1 MPKAEKQIDGYLQH
15 LYGEKNYSPHTIKSY
30 KRQLLAT
37 LEDCKE
43 DSKQGWQAMDIHHF
57 RQLIAKWHRSGLS
70 PRSIHQRLSALRGLY
85 NYLIREAQAVANPL
99 ASLNAPKMSRKLP
112 RDIAIDEIFQLLDGM
127 PRGSA
132 IEIRDR
138 AMLELFYSS
147 GLRLA
152 ELAALDLF
160 HIDFSDE
167 SIQVIGK
174 GNKSRRAPIGAKALQ
189 AIKLWL
195 KERETFANV
204 EDNAIFVSKR
214 GGRLSHRAIQQ
225 RLKYW
230 GQNLGLSTPLHP
242 HKIRHSF
249 ATHMLESSGDLR
261 AVQEML
267 GHANLSTTQIYT
279 HLDFQHLAKIYDSA
293 HPRAK
298 NKKKLS

>member
-1 MPKAEKQIDGYLQH
+1 MADAETQVEEYLQH

-30 KRQLLAT
+30 QRQLLAT
-37 LEDCKE
+37 LEGCKQE
-43 DSKQGWQAMDIHHF
+43 SKSGWQTMDIHHF

-85 NYLIREAQAVANPL
+85 NYLIREKQATANPL

-127 PRGSA
+127 PAEST

-138 AMLELFYSS
+138 AILELFYSS

-152 ELAALDLF
+152 ELAGLDLF
-160 HIDFSDE
+160 NIDFSDE

-174 GNKSRRAPIGAKALQ
+174 GNKSRRAPIGATALL
-189 AIKLWL
+189 AIKQWL
-195 KERETFANV
+195 KERELFANV
-204 EDNAIFVSKR
+204 EENAIFVSKK

-225 RLKYW
+225 RLKHW
-230 GQNLGLSTPLHP
+230 GKRLGLSTPLHP
-242 HKIRHSF
+242 HKMRHSF

-261 AVQEML
+261 AVQELL

-293 HPRAK
+293 HPRAR
-298 NKKKLS
+298 NKKKSS